1 MNIKKAS
8 ILIAFTLVIL
18 MAFRFQNSSE
28 HKVLFEKAK
37 FTMETK
43 GDLKGA
49 INLFEQIIKK
59 YPDEREYA
67 AKSQLYIGL
76 CYEKLG
82 LKHAQEAFQKVVQKY
97 PEQTKIVE
105 IAKEKLANLLRA
117 QTVIEKGDKE
127 LRIRKVWTGPGVDNL
142 GSPSPDGRNLS
153 FVDWTTGDLAVR
165 ELATGK
171 NRRLTDKGSWSASPE
186 FALFSKWS
194 PDGKHLVYNWYKRD
208 EFFDLRI
215 IGIDGSE
222 PRVLLGTDE
231 KMMYVHPLDL
241 SPDGKHIL
249 AYFQRKDRSVEAV
262 LISVADGSVR
272 EFEKLKVPITM
283 SPNGAVLFSPDGKYF
298 VYDLA
303 QEEESLEHDIFLL
316 SVDGEREIRLVE
328 HPADDFALCWNP
340 DGRWLLFASNRSGSL
355 DAWAMQV
362 ADGKPQGEPELI
374 KKDIG
379 SILPMGITREG
390 DFYYGVLTMEANVYV
405 FSLDPESGRILSP
418 PKKATQRFEG
428 SNRSPDWSPDGKY
441 LAYISARGHRPRT
454 YNVLCIRSMETGKER
469 ELNPELKEFNYPRWS
484 PDGHSISVE
493 GSDDEDHFGIYRIDV
508 QTGDVVPIL
517 QVEPGIKIY
526 SHRWSNDGK
535 SIIYTLDDGATK
547 KGTRLLV
554 YNLETDQDKQ
564 LQGAPTDA
572 KDIDISPDGRWLAMI
587 NREEK
592 RVIRIMP
599 TTGGEPREIYT
610 WEEREHVIVSPA
622 WTADGRHILFSRS
635 QPDPS
640 SDQWDLWRIPQEGGE
655 PQKLD
660 LAMVGFRHYSVHP
673 DGKSIAFSSRG
684 SKMQWQEIWVME
696 NFLPE
701 KNQKTSK

>member
-1 MNIKKAS
+1 MSFKKTF
-8 ILIAFTLVIL
+8 ILIPFILFIFIAFG
-18 MAFRFQNSSE
+18 FQNSSE
-28 HKVLFEKAK
+28 HKVIFEKAK

-49 INLFEQIIKK
+49 IKLFEEIIEK

-82 LKHAQEAFQKVVQKY
+82 LKQAQRAFQKVVQKY
-97 PEQTKIVE
+97 PEQTEIVE
-105 IAKEKLANLLRA
+105 MAKEKLANLLRA
-117 QTVIEKGDKE
+117 QTVIEKGDE
-127 LRIRKVWTGPGVDNL
+127 EFRIRKIWTDPLTDNC
-142 GSPSPDGRNLS
+142 GAPSPNGLYLS
-153 FVDWTTGDLAVR
+153 FVDWITGDLAVR

-194 PDGKHLVYNWYKRD
+194 PDSKRLVYNWYKKD

-215 IGIDGSE
+215 IEIDGSD

-231 KMMYVHPLDL
+231 EMMYVHPLDW

-262 LISVADGSVR
+262 LISASDGSVSV
-272 EFEKLKVPITM
+272 FEKLKEPITR
-283 SPNGAVLFSPDGKYF
+283 SPNGAVLFSPDGKYV
-298 VYDLA
+298 VYDSP
-303 QEEESLEHDIFLL
+303 QEEESLEHDIFLR
-316 SVDGEREIRLVE
+316 SVDGERKTRLVE

-340 DGRWLLFASNRSGSL
+340 DGRWLLFASDRSGSL
-355 DAWAMQV
+355 DAWVLRV
-362 ADGKPQGEPELI
+362 ADGKPHGEPELI
-374 KKDIG
+374 KKDMG
-379 SILPMGITREG
+379 SIWPMGMTRQG
-390 DFYYGVLTMEANVYV
+390 DFYYSVLTYEFDVYV
-405 FSLDPESGRILSP
+405 FSLDPESGKILSP

-441 LAYISARGHRPRT
+441 LAYISLRGHRPRT
-454 YNVLCIRSMETGKER
+454 YNVLCIRSLETGKER
-469 ELNPELKEFNYPRWS
+469 ELNPELIEFNYPRWS
-484 PDGHSISVE
+484 PDGRFISVE
-493 GSDDEDHFGIYRIDV
+493 GSDDKEHFGIFRIDV
-508 QTGDVVPIL
+508 QTGEVIPIV
-517 QVEPGIKIY
+517 QAEPGIAIY
-526 SHRWSNDGK
+526 SHRWSKDGK
-535 SIIYTLDDGATK
+535 SIFYTLDDAPTK
-547 KGTRLLV
+547 KSTRLLV
-554 YNLETDQDKQ
+554 HNLETGEDKR
-564 LQGAPTDA
+564 LQGAPSDA
-572 KDIDISPDGRWLAMI
+572 KDIDISMDGHWLAII

-592 RVIRIMP
+592 RVLRIMP
-599 TTGGEPREIYT
+599 TAGGEPREIYN
-610 WEEREHVIVSPA
+610 WEEKGNAIVSPA
-622 WTADGRHILFSRS
+622 WTADGHYIIFSKS

-640 SDQWDLWRIPQEGGE
+640 DKWDLWRIPQEGGE

-684 SKMQWQEIWVME
+684 SKMQWAEIWVME